1 MKTRRRGRPPG
12 PTPQGEAA
20 RQKLYATAL
29 RLIGERGY
37 EETTLRDIA
46 QAAEVSVGLLY
57 RYFPSKQAVVLAFY
71 EELSAQYAAEAAKM
85 PAGKWRERFSFA
97 LRTSMEVL
105 APHRTTLGALTSI
118 LVSTG
123 ENGLFSER
131 TAFSRKRVMQVF
143 VDAVADAGDAPGK
156 LAAPLGRLLYLM
168 HLGVILWWLLD
179 RSAKQRATAGLIA
192 LLERTLA
199 PFALTLRLPWMKS
212 LVEGMDQLL
221 RDGLFQDP
229 IQGRS

>member
-1 MKTRRRGRPPG
+1 MKTKKRGRPPG
-12 PTPQGEAA
+12 PSPQGEET
-20 RQKLYATAL
+20 RTRLYATAL

-46 QAAEVSVGLLY
+46 QEAEVSPGLLY

-71 EELSAQYAAEAAKM
+71 DELSGRYAAEAAQM
-85 PAGKWRERFSFA
+85 PAGKWRERFLFA
-97 LRTSMEVL
+97 LRTSMDVL
-105 APHRTTLGALTSI
+105 APHRTTLTALTSI
-118 LVSTG
+118 LVSAG
-123 ENGLFSER
+123 ENGLFSAG
-131 TAFSRKRVMQVF
+131 TAFSRTRVMGVF
-143 VDAVADAGDAPGK
+143 VDAVTGAGDAPGK
-156 LAAPLGRLLYLM
+156 LAAALGRLLYLM

-212 LVEGMDQLL
+212 LVEGMDELL
-221 RDGLFQDP
+221 RDGLMKEAQ
-229 IQGRS
+229 